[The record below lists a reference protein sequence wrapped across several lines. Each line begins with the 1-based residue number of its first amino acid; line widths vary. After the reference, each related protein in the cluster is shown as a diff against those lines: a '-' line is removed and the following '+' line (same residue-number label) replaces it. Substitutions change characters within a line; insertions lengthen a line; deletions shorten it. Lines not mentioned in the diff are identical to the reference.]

1 MTFLRRH
8 GTTVLA
14 ILAVLLASLA
24 MPRVVA
30 AQTGVIRGTLTD
42 SATGR
47 GIGAAQVTI
56 PGTTRG
62 VVTDDQGRY
71 TLGGLSAGSIAVSIQ
86 RIGFA
91 AAQRRVTV
99 GPGETVTLDVV
110 LRAVATTLNEVVTI
124 GYGTTS
130 RANVTSAIATVDS
143 TAFKNVPVASIDNAI
158 QGKIPGVQVIQ
169 NSGEPGG
176 GVALRVRGPASL
188 NAGNQPLYVVDGV
201 PVLQENFEQL
211 TSTSGQRQ
219 SPMSGLNPDDVERI
233 DVLKDAAAT
242 AIYGS
247 RGSNG
252 VVIITTKRGAIGN
265 RMKFGINTYG
275 GSQSAD
281 KKIDLLN
288 AKQYVEVMN
297 ENRVNRG
304 LTPRYTP
311 GVTDTVS
318 YDWQDAIFR
327 SAPISDVQL
336 SMSGGTERVRAFLSG
351 SSYNQT
357 GVVIGSSYRRQS
369 TRLNMDADA
378 TSKLGFSTSISLTRE
393 KNNRVPGDLNVD
405 GVVTNALAEQP
416 FNPIYG
422 TSFGFGGVREGVLYS
437 NPVAT
442 ATYSSLNNTT
452 LRALGNL
459 EARYAIS
466 SRFTLTGRVGADAY
480 GLDELRWRS
489 PRVDQAAGAAVGGQG
504 STGHTTATRYLMEAF
519 ANISALQNERQ
530 TLGIIAGTSAEY
542 NSSNWNFLT
551 GNTFPT
557 GFETYV
563 SSAAS
568 ISDYSG
574 SATSNNLVS
583 FFTRATYS
591 LLDRYQV
598 SASVRTDGSSRFGT
612 SNRFGI
618 FPAASVGWTLTN
630 EEFAHSLANYASLKL
645 RASYG
650 TTGNQGIGDFAS
662 RTLAGATSYNGGA
675 GLAGTQFGNPDL
687 KWEETREVD
696 VGADLTVLNGRVGV
710 IADYYVRNTS
720 NLLVQRPVPSTS
732 GYTSVWGNVGSLRNK
747 GVDLGLHTVNVDES
761 KGGRFGWTSDLNV
774 TWNRN
779 MVTDLYRAPG
789 DTVLPTITA
798 TTSSRVTSV
807 AAVGQP
813 LGTFYLFKFSR
824 VDPATGNA
832 LYLAADGTE
841 KISTALVSTDLA
853 FVGNPQP
860 DYYGGFTN
868 TITMGALDL
877 RGFLQ
882 FSQGGKVLNQMR
894 IFMDDG
900 GSSSDNK
907 AAHVYNRWRQPGDI
921 TDVPKM
927 GSVGANL
934 AASSRFIEDGS
945 FVRLGELSLGY
956 KLPPRVL
963 QAGRFDHGRLYI
975 SGRNLKT
982 WTSYSGFNPDV
993 NSNST
998 SNIVQG
1004 VDYYAYPLARTI
1016 TVGINAGW

>member
-1 MTFLRRH
+1 MTLLRRH
-8 GTTVLA
+8 GTFVLSV
-14 ILAVLLASLA
+14 IAVLVASIALPHA
-24 MPRVVA
+24 AA
-30 AQTGVIRGTLTD
+30 AQVGAIRGTVTD

-47 GIGAAQVTI
+47 GIGAAQVI
-56 PGTTRG
+56 VPGTTRG
-62 VVTDDQGRY
+62 TVTDEQGRY
-71 TLGGLSAGSIAVSIQ
+71 TLSGLPAGSTPVTIQ

-91 AAQRRVTV
+91 AAPRRVAIV
-99 GPGETVTLDVV
+99 AGETTTLDVV
-110 LRAVATTLNEVVTI
+110 LRAVATTLSEVVTI

-143 TAFKNVPVASIDNAI
+143 TSLKNIPVAAIDNAL
-158 QGKIPGVQVIQ
+158 QGKVAGVQVIQ

-176 GVALRVRGPASL
+176 GVSLRVRGPASL
-188 NAGNQPLYVVDGV
+188 NAGNQPLYVVDGI
-201 PVLQENFEQL
+201 PVLQDNFEQL

-219 SPMSGLNPDDVERI
+219 NPISALNPDDVERI

-252 VVIITTKRGAIGN
+252 VVIITTKRGTIGS
-265 RMKFGINTYG
+265 RMKFGLNTYVG
-275 GSQSAD
+275 TQNPE

-288 AKQYVEVMN
+288 ATQYVEVMN
-297 ENRVNRG
+297 ENRINRG
-304 LTPRYTP
+304 LVPRYTP

-327 SAPISDVQL
+327 SAGISDVQL
-336 SMSGGTERVRAFLSG
+336 SLNGGTERVRAFVSG
-351 SSYNQT
+351 SNFDQT
-357 GVVIGSSYRRQS
+357 GVVLGSGYQRQAS
-369 TRLNMDADA
+369 RVNLDASA
-378 TSKLGFSTSISLTRE
+378 TSKLTLTSSISLTRE

-422 TSFGFGGVREGVLYS
+422 TSFGFGGLNEGVLYS

-442 ATYSSLNNTT
+442 ATYSSLSNTT

-459 EARYAIS
+459 EARYAFTD
-466 SRFTLTGRVGADAY
+466 RFMLTARGGADAY
-480 GLDELRWRS
+480 SLDELRWRS
-489 PRVDQAAGAAVGGQG
+489 PKVDQAAGAAVGGQG
-504 STGHTTATRYLMEAF
+504 STGHTTATRYLLEAF
-519 ANISALQNERQ
+519 ANFSAISNERQ

-542 NSSNWNFLT
+542 NNSNWNFLT

-557 GFETYV
+557 GFDTYV

-574 SATSNNLVS
+574 NATRNNLVS
-583 FFTRATYS
+583 FFTRANYS
-591 LLDRYQV
+591 YLDRYQ
-598 SASVRTDGSSRFGT
+598 ASVSLRTDGSSRFG
-612 SNRFGI
+612 SDNRYGV
-618 FPAASVGWTLTN
+618 FPAVSLGWTLTN
-630 EEFAHSLANYASLKL
+630 ESFARPLADLAALKL

-662 RTLAGATSYNGGA
+662 RTLAGATSYNGAA

-687 KWEETREVD
+687 RWEETSEFD
-696 VGADLTVLNGRVGV
+696 FGADLTLLDGRVGL
-710 IADYYVRNTS
+710 IADYYVRNTK

-732 GYTSVWGNVGSLRNK
+732 GYSTVWGNVGSLRNK
-747 GVDLGLHTVNVDES
+747 GVDLGLHTVNVDDN
-761 KGGRFGWTSDLNV
+761 GGRRFGWTSDLNV

-779 MVTDLYRAPG
+779 EVTELYEG
-789 DTVLPTITA
+789 LPITG

-813 LGTFYLFKFSR
+813 LGTFYLFRFSR
-824 VDPATGNA
+824 IDPANGNPLYFNAAGQEVLSSA
-832 LYLAADGTE
+832 LL
-841 KISTALVSTDLA
+841 SSDLA

-860 DYYGGFTN
+860 SYYGGFTN
-868 TITMGALDL
+868 TLTMGAFDL

-907 AAHVYNRWRQPGDI
+907 IANVYNRWRQAGDI

-927 GSVGANL
+927 GAVGANL

-945 FVRLGELSLGY
+945 FVRLGEVTLGFR
-956 KLPPRVL
+956 LPARL
-963 QAGRFDHGRLYI
+963 IQAGRFDSARLYV

-982 WTSYSGFNPDV
+982 WTDYSGYNPDV

-1004 VDYYAYPLARTI
+1004 VDYYAYPLARTVTI
-1016 TVGINAGW
+1016 GVNAAW